1 VCNLI
6 FVPLQQHLSL
16 GAERSRYAL
25 HTNSLDDSGYVRY
38 LQEVVSWVQRIRIAD
53 PSVLDFGSGENQVL
67 SVLLNKQ
74 GIRCTAYDPVYGIG
88 QDALGAKYDI
98 VVVCEVIEHLRILR
112 TEVENIGGL
121 LKPGGFLL
129 LRTEMV
135 SLGVAFNDWWY
146 VQDQTHI
153 NFFSKQTVETLS
165 QILSL
170 TIHAT
175 DDKRF
180 FLLKKTRQ
188 TLL

>member
-1 VCNLI
+1 
-6 FVPLQQHLSL
+6 
-16 GAERSRYAL
+16 
-25 HTNSLDDSGYVRY
+25 
-38 LQEVVSWVQRIRIAD
+38 
-53 PSVLDFGSGENQVL
+53 
-67 SVLLNKQ
+67 
-74 GIRCTAYDPVYGIG
+74 
-88 QDALGAKYDI
+88 
-98 VVVCEVIEHLRILR
+98 
-112 TEVENIGGL
+112 VENIGGL